1 MNSNLTII
9 PYNLL
14 AQKKSILLVVL
25 WGHSSG
31 LLMFFLM
38 FPQSIQYLS
47 LQHKN
52 EKEDKKAST
61 DLMKG
66 RRQQK
71 KADAQQ
77 RRLAIITLPVRQ
89 FQLHSRGSRPPS

>member
-1 MNSNLTII
+1 
-9 PYNLL
+9 
-14 AQKKSILLVVL
+14 
-25 WGHSSG
+25 
-31 LLMFFLM
+31 M

-52 EKEDKKAST
+52 EKEDKKASA

-66 RRQQK
+66 RRQQE

-89 FQLHSRGSRPPS
+89 FQLHSRGSRPPSWQALKAVIYLGTSIARKMVL